1 MVKNVFEKDSF
12 VEVEVAYTI
21 KQTTYYYL
29 RVNKQTIDDEHVSA
43 IVEILDHEPTEQDKK
58 ILYQKYLAMLKSV
71 KLGEIIDYCK
81 SDTIKVFEIDGV
93 KGWLDSEE
101 RGSIRRAALDK
112 ASEGREEFTLY
123 LSGVGIE
130 MSPIKVEEILKAV
143 EVYASDCFDKAE
155 SHKTALGQLNVIEDV
170 ENYDIKSGYPEHP
183 VFSTKNKE

>member
-43 IVEILDHEPTEQDKK
+43 IVEILDHAPTEQDKK

-71 KLGEIIDYCK
+71 KLGEIIDYDK
-81 SDTIKVFEIDGV
+81 SDQVNVFEIDGQ
-93 KGWLDSEE
+93 
-101 RGSIRRAALDK
+101 RAWLDK
-112 ASEGREEFTLY
+112 ATRVGLMNSLQIEKEAKHETTSLY
-123 LSGVGIE
+123 LNGIQLVLPVDKAIE
-130 MSPIKVEEILKAV
+130 MLNTLELYAIECYRKTEE
-143 EVYASDCFDKAE
+143 
-155 SHKTALGQLNVIEDV
+155 HKTNVIAISVIEDA